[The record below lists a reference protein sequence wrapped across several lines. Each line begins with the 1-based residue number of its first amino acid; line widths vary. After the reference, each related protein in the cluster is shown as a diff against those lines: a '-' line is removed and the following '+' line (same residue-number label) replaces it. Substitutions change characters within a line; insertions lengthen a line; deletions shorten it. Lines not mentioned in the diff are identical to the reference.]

1 MNTQLNAVKNALEN
15 GFSVQKNNGR
25 HVEAFRVVNYV
36 FDLMKNNETAL
47 MNVGAMWAWGVE
59 PIFSEG

>member
-1 MNTQLNAVKNALEN
+1 MDYHFEYIL
-15 GFSVQKNNGR
+15 
-25 HVEAFRVVNYV
+25 HVEAFRIVNYV

-47 MNVGAMWAWGVE
+47 MNVGAMWAWGTQ